1 MAVRLPSNITIQSQY
16 TIGKEYINVKTNE
29 EYQGYYYEINGKTF
43 AGKVFNV
50 LAPEL
55 KRITIFDSQNPFLKK
70 ASSFLYGT
78 LSNVKLNNIIA
89 FGKTFTFTDEEM
101 IQGYKTRYF
110 AKKLNETPILIKEV
124 SKEEFEILKI
134 NPIYQLAQIDYKLN
148 NNNDLDKY
156 DQIMPGLGGFLS
168 TNTISTSSAEDN

>member
-16 TIGKEYINVKTNE
+16 TIGKEYIDIKTNK

-55 KRITIFDSQNPFLKK
+55 RKITIFDLQNPFLKK

-78 LSNVKLNNIIA
+78 LSKVKLNNTVA
-89 FGKTFTFTDEEM
+89 SGKTFTFTDEEM

-110 AKKLNETPILIKEV
+110 AKKLNETPILIREI
-124 SKEEFEILKI
+124 SKEEFKILKT

-148 NNNDLDKY
+148 NNNDLNKY

-168 TNTISTSSAEDN
+168 KNVINTSSANDN